1 MASPSR
7 NKIYVL
13 LIAILLISNLALV
26 AFLVMNR
33 QERQKPR
40 GGGSPK
46 SFMSTALRNEAGFN
60 EEQIKKFEALADSH
74 KKEIRPLFEEL
85 NRSKINFYR
94 MLNEDNVPDSTL
106 KNAADEIGRRQETLD
121 LTIFSHFQS
130 IQQLATPEQQP
141 KLDSLIQ
148 KVVKKMISPG
158 RRGGRSDTARDKKS
172 N

>member
-26 AFLVMNR
+26 AFFVMNR
-33 QERQKPR
+33 QERSKQHS
-40 GGGSPK
+40 GSPK
-46 SFMSTALRNEAGFN
+46 SFMSTALREEAGFS
-60 EEQIKKFEALADSH
+60 EDQIKKFQALANQH

-85 NRSKINFYR
+85 NRSKINFYK
-94 MLNEDNVPDSTL
+94 MLNQGNVPDSTL
-106 KNAADEIGRRQETLD
+106 KLAADEIGQKQEAVD
-121 LTIFSHFQS
+121 LAIFSHFQT

-158 RRGGRSDTARDKKS
+158 RRGGKSDSARDKKP

>member
-33 QERQKPR
+33 NEKPKQH
-40 GGGSPK
+40 GGSPK
-46 SFMSTALRNEAGFN
+46 SFMSTALRNEVGFSDD
-60 EEQIKKFEALADSH
+60 QIKKFESLADQH

-85 NRSKINFYR
+85 NRSKTNFYK
-94 MLNEDNVPDSTL
+94 MLNQEKVSDSTL
-106 KNAADEIGRRQETLD
+106 KIAVDEIGRKQESID
-121 LTIFSHFQS
+121 LAAFSHFQS

-148 KVVKKMISPG
+148 RVVKKMISPG
-158 RRGGRSDTARDKKS
+158 RKGGKLDSARDKKT